1 MERRGAL
8 DAGSGRGIPCAR
20 MSAGRDD
27 GIADDADAYADL
39 DGPEQ
44 GAPAQPPPRPKAA
57 PRAASG
63 IANDAD
69 LFADILEEGTDKA
82 RSLDTNW
89 LYQQQGQVF
98 GPVKSKELLEMLYKA
113 EVDAETLIAVEDGE
127 FAPLRRIGVFRA
139 HLPKVQAHLAEVRE
153 AEEQA
158 RHVAKERL
166 KKRATLIGG
175 TVAVVVAAAIA
186 IPWYVISSRE
196 AAAEAD
202 KEARE
207 DALRKELDDLLAS
220 VTIEPPLLALVDE
233 PAPTGKKS
241 KKRRRRR
248 GGAVASFSGGAAKTG
263 ELTREEIMAGVAKAF
278 SGFKRCIVGQMQRD
292 PESVSEQI
300 VLRFSVNNA
309 GRAQNVS
316 LKDRFL
322 RRSPLNACMT
332 QELGKVRWRAY
343 KGEVR
348 NVDYP
353 ITVGRR

>member
-1 MERRGAL
+1 
-8 DAGSGRGIPCAR
+8 
-20 MSAGRDD
+20 MSARRDD

-39 DGPEQ
+39 MDGPDD
-44 GAPAQPPPRPKAA
+44 AATPPKPPPRPKKPA

-113 EVDAETLIAVEDGE
+113 EVDAETLVAVEDGE

-139 HLPKVQAHLAEVRE
+139 HLPKVDAHLAEVRE
-153 AEEQA
+153 AEA
-158 RHVAKERL
+158 HALLVAKARL
-166 KKRATLIGG
+166 RKRATLIGG
-175 TVAVVVAAAIA
+175 TVAVVAAAAVA

-202 KEARE
+202 KAARE
-207 DALRKELDDLLAS
+207 EALLKELDDLLAS

-233 PAPTGKKS
+233 PVQTDKKS
-241 KKRRRRR
+241 KKKRRRRK
-248 GGAVASFSGGAAKTG
+248 GAAVASFSGGAAQTG
-263 ELTREEIMAGVAKAF
+263 ELTREEIMAGVARAF
-278 SGFKRCIVGQMQRD
+278 SGIKRCIVGQMQRD

-300 VLRFSVNNA
+300 VLQFSVNNE

-322 RRSPLNACMT
+322 RRSPLNTCMT
-332 QELGKVRWRAY
+332 QELSKVRWRTY

>member
-1 MERRGAL
+1 
-8 DAGSGRGIPCAR
+8 

-39 DGPEQ
+39 MDEQDGP
-44 GAPAQPPPRPKAA
+44 PRSPPRTQAP
-57 PRAASG
+57 PRAGSG
-63 IANDAD
+63 IASDAD
-69 LFADILEEGTDKA
+69 LFADMLEEGTDKA

-113 EVDAETLIAVEDGE
+113 EVDADTLVAVEDGE

-139 HLPKVQAHLAEVRE
+139 HLPKVHAHLEEVRE

-158 RHVAKERL
+158 RLAAKERF

-175 TVAVVVAAAIA
+175 TVAVVVAAAVA
-186 IPWYVISSRE
+186 IPWYIITSRE
-196 AAAEAD
+196 QAAEAD
-202 KEARE
+202 KAAQEE
-207 DALRKELDDLLAS
+207 ALRKEMDDLLAS

-248 GGAVASFSGGAAKTG
+248 RVASFSGGKAQTG

-292 PESVSEQI
+292 PESVGEQI

-322 RRSPLNACMT
+322 RRSELNACMT
-332 QELGKVRWRAY
+332 QQLAKVRWRAY

-353 ITVGRR
+353 ITVGRRR